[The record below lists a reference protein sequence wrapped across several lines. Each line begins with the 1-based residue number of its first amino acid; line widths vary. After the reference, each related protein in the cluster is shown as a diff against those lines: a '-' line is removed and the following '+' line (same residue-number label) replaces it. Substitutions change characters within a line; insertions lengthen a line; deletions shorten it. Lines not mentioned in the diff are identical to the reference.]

1 MSPLVGFL
9 FSQAWEC
16 SLGSRSSVAG
26 RCLVIRLGARSL
38 TSEIP
43 FRYGC
48 LALAYSV
55 SQGLVMIIVFS
66 GVAAISNR

>member
-1 MSPLVGFL
+1 MSALVGFL

-16 SLGSRSSVAG
+16 SLVSSSSVAG
-26 RCLVIRLGARSL
+26 RRLGIRLGARSL

-48 LALAYSV
+48 LALTSSV
-55 SQGLVMIIVFS
+55 
-66 GVAAISNR
+66 R

>member
-48 LALAYSV
+48 LALTPSV
-55 SQGLVMIIVFS
+55 
-66 GVAAISNR
+66 R